1 MAMPKFVDFF
11 PIYKA
16 SNRLIFKQ
24 SRCMNRQGYIDFNT
38 RLSPENSG
46 KAPSYAMAIKI
57 LDEVLPYQ
65 NVIDLHGQ
73 SLYDVQDPETIED
86 VLRLVNDEVKKMKRN
101 EPNIFDYGKPNQRS
115 YPLKNF
121 CSSALRSLK
130 QYAQYEQEVVVADSI
145 VAHEHNPQT
154 ISSKLIAHFDITKE
168 GEDKESMTKQRK
180 GQEYFRRMILINYGG
195 RCALTGIDIP
205 QLLLASH
212 IIPWAD
218 KSHKQDRLNPSNG
231 ICLSAL
237 YDKAFDQGLITFSPD
252 NYSVVLSSA
261 LLENET
267 KEYFDKHFEIIIGK
281 KLTMPTEYLPNRDF
295 LAYHRDKV
303 FVGV

>member
-1 MAMPKFVDFF
+1 MD
-11 PIYKA
+11 
-16 SNRLIFKQ
+16 KQ
-24 SRCMNRQGYIDFNT
+24 GFIDFNT

-46 KAPSYAMAIKI
+46 KAPSYAVAIKI
-57 LDEVLPYQ
+57 LDNVLQYQ
-65 NVIDLHGQ
+65 SVIDLHGQ
-73 SLYDVQDPETIED
+73 SLYDVRDTETIEA
-86 VLRLVNDEVKKMKRN
+86 VLQLVGDEVKKMRRN

-130 QYAQYEQEVVVADSI
+130 QYAQYEQEVMVADGI
-145 VAHEHNPQT
+145 VAQERNPQT
-154 ISSKLIAHFDITKE
+154 ISTKLIAHFDITKE
-168 GEDKESMTKQRK
+168 GEDKISLTRQRK
-180 GQEYFRRMILINYGG
+180 GQDYFRRMILTNYGG

-218 KSHKQDRLNPSNG
+218 KSHKNDRLNPCNG

-237 YDKAFDQGLITFSPD
+237 YDKAFDQGLITISPD
-252 NYSVVLSSA
+252 DYSVVLSSV
-261 LLENET
+261 LRENET
-267 KEYFDKHFEIIIGK
+267 KEYFDKHFGIIIGR
-281 KLTMPTEYLPNRDF
+281 KLMMPTEYLPNRDF

-303 FVGV
+303 FVGI

>member
-1 MAMPKFVDFF
+1 MD
-11 PIYKA
+11 
-16 SNRLIFKQ
+16 KQ
-24 SRCMNRQGYIDFNT
+24 GFIDFNT

-46 KAPSYAMAIKI
+46 KADSYARAIRI
-57 LDEVLPYQ
+57 LDEVLAHQ
-65 NVIDLHGQ
+65 DLIDLHGR
-73 SLYDVQDPETIED
+73 SLYDVRDTETIEA
-86 VLRLVNDEVKKMKRN
+86 VLRFVSQEVKKMKRN

-130 QYAQYEQEVVVADSI
+130 QYAQYEQEVVVADGI
-145 VAHEHNPQT
+145 VAQERNPRT
-154 ISSKLIAHFDITKE
+154 ISTKLIAHFDITKE
-168 GEDKESMTKQRK
+168 GEDKISLTKQRK
-180 GQEYFRRMILINYGG
+180 GQDYFRRMILANYGG

-218 KSHKQDRLNPSNG
+218 KSHKKDRLNPCNG

-237 YDKAFDQGLITFSPD
+237 YDKAFDQGLITISPD
-252 NYSVVLSSA
+252 DYCVILSSA
-261 LLENET
+261 LQESET
-267 KEYFDKHFEIIIGK
+267 KAYYDKHFGCIKGQ
-281 KLTMPTEYLPNRDF
+281 KLTLPTEYLPSREF